1 MGPPNRLALVPDFLI
16 RILHDGMVF
25 SIQPFMKRSDA
36 VPDSHRLLYT
46 AAPVA
51 STEQRIGATFVR
63 HFDTNAEKGN
73 PFTRGNRLHSIA
85 LGGPLILL
93 LVFVTSTVFVQPTWA
108 IHAFQIGI
116 FALVVLSLLFP
127 RRTRNADARSLVP
140 QSLLPALVY
149 LIPLWGILQV
159 LLRTTASTFETREA
173 VLHWGALAGVFFLV
187 QIVGQTKSACQHL
200 LDAFLGFAT
209 LMAILCL
216 AELNSANGSVL
227 WLFPTGYPE
236 VFATFPSHN
245 SYAQFV
251 ELALPIA
258 LWRVVRKGLRS
269 WWYGLAGGLLYAS
282 VVGAA
287 SRVGTVV
294 CTAELLAVLGIGL
307 FKNRSRERRFPA
319 RATLTAAILIPAFAS
334 LFTAVVGWER
344 VWQRLQ
350 ENDPYIVRR
359 EYLLSTLHMAESR
372 PLIGFGLGT
381 FPEVYQQ
388 FAVKDFPFYA
398 NHAHNDWA
406 EFAADGGVP
415 FFLLVLTPF
424 AAAIPLALRMPWGIG
439 IPAILLHACV
449 DFPFPRAAVSAWI
462 FVLLGALYAT
472 QRREPEACSERIS
485 AANLAGEAQR
495 QQGDALGRGSLRAA
509 AREEAEALKR

>member
-1 MGPPNRLALVPDFLI
+1 MTRP
-16 RILHDGMVF
+16 
-25 SIQPFMKRSDA
+25 DA
-36 VPDSHRLLYT
+36 VPHFHRLLYT
-46 AAPVA
+46 PAPVA
-51 STEQRIGATFVR
+51 PTEQRIRATFVR
-63 HFDTNAEKGN
+63 HLGTDADAGSPST
-73 PFTRGNRLHSIA
+73 TRYRLTSVA
-85 LGGPLILL
+85 LGTSLILL
-93 LVFVTSTVFVQPTWA
+93 LMFATCTVFVQPTWA

-116 FALVVLSLLFP
+116 YALVAVSLLFP
-127 RRTRNADARSLVP
+127 RRTRITDARSLFP
-140 QSLLPALVY
+140 QFLVPALIY
-149 LIPLWGILQV
+149 LIPLWGVLQIL
-159 LLRTTASTFETREA
+159 THSTASTFETREA
-173 VLHWGALAGVFFLV
+173 ILHWGALAGVFFLV
-187 QIVGQTKSACQHL
+187 QIVGQSKSACQHL

-258 LWRVVRKGLRS
+258 LWKAVRKGLRS

-287 SRVGTVV
+287 SRVGTVL
-294 CTAELLAVLGIGL
+294 CTAELVAILGFGL
-307 FKNRSRERRFPA
+307 VRGRSRENRRPA
-319 RATLTAAILIPAFAS
+319 RATLAAILLIPAFAS
-334 LFTAVVGWER
+334 LFTAVVGWEKVVER
-344 VWQRLQ
+344 MRG
-350 ENDPYIVRR
+350 NDPYIVRR
-359 EYLLSTLHMAESR
+359 EYLLSSIHMAQHR
-372 PLIGFGLGT
+372 PLTGYGLGT

-388 FAVKDFPFYA
+388 FALKDFPFYA

-415 FFLLVLTPF
+415 FLLLVLTPF

-449 DFPFPRAAVSAWI
+449 DFPFPRAAVSVWI
-462 FVLLGALYAT
+462 FALLGALYAT
-472 QRREPEACSERIS
+472 QRSERETCREPI
-485 AANLAGEAQR
+485 AGTHAGQAQR
-495 QQGDALGRGSLRAA
+495 
-509 AREEAEALKR
+509 